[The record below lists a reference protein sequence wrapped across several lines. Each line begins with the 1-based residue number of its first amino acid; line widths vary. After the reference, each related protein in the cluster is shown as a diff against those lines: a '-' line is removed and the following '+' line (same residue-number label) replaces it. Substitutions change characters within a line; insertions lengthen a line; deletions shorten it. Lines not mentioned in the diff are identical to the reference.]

1 MNKLLI
7 LLSLCGST
15 LWMSCDDCRF
25 VECAGNDTL
34 VINYINADSVSI
46 LGGHPYFQDSV
57 SFTPFLADPGK
68 PYTVYLFGS
77 TPSATAMYVKIDEN
91 LTGFVLQL
99 DTLPPDTVYIKTVVA
114 AESKCC
120 DRQAELDKIIF
131 RGSTIDLANFSRFY
145 IIK

>member
-1 MNKLLI
+1 
-7 LLSLCGST
+7 
-15 LWMSCDDCRF
+15 
-25 VECAGNDTL
+25 
-34 VINYINADSVSI
+34 
-46 LGGHPYFQDSV
+46 
-57 SFTPFLADPGK
+57 LADPGK

-131 RGSTIDLANFSRFY
+131 RGSTIDLASFSRFY